1 MGRVPRNR
9 GRRSELVT
17 SRYFANEPGQPRVR
31 RAADATL
38 TGLGLLLV
46 FWTAINADRVAA
58 VESALIDLAG
68 SVPLWFDQFY
78 EIAYFL
84 GLLLIVGLVVSV
96 LAQGFQRLDLLRDMA
111 LAIFLSIGIAILVV
125 WLIDGGLPTVLPEF
139 AQGDAQPAFP
149 ILRVAVLTAAV
160 VVASPH
166 LTRAVRLFGWLMIVI
181 VAISGFG
188 LGLGLPGDALGGFGL
203 GLAVAGSVLLM
214 FGSPAGYPDPLA
226 VASALTDFGI
236 TVLGIEPTRDQSW
249 GVRRLMGSLDDG
261 TSVEIKAYG
270 RDAMDSQLFARV
282 WRTVWY
288 REGGET
294 FSYNRLQAVEHE
306 ALALLTTRRHGVSVS
321 DVLAVGVGGDDI
333 ALLATVNSGDEISE
347 AQLTREMLVAIW
359 GEVASLH
366 DAGIAHGALTLDAFG
381 IVDDGPVLRNLG
393 AASLSATDVRLS
405 LDVVSLLYSTA
416 VAVGTDDAVTAAR
429 SGIEDASLTEALPFL
444 QPPAL
449 SRAQRQSVPKPKAL
463 VAEIRD
469 AIAEATETELPEPGK
484 LRRVEWKNLIM
495 PALSLVAAYAL
506 IGMLSDID
514 FAAVWDVVED
524 ATWAWIIL
532 GFFVGQMAFIPEAT
546 GMLFATGI
554 DLPLKPLVIL
564 QVSVKWIGL
573 AVPSAA
579 GRVAMNTLF
588 LRKFGVSPTIALTQG
603 ALDGLAGFVV
613 EAGVLLVA
621 FVASDLSLDL
631 DATEVNWQL
640 ILLIVGLLV
649 VGSVVAVLRIDRL
662 RELVVPAL
670 KDAWGL
676 LWSILKDPKRTFGLL
691 GSNLASRVILA
702 GTLWFIL
709 HAIGAPLS
717 FVAALVAT
725 LATNLL
731 AGLVPIPGGIG
742 VAEAVLTSF
751 LIVFGLSP
759 EQAFAVAVIF
769 RIATFY
775 IPAAEGFVAMKWL
788 EANGHL

>member
-1 MGRVPRNR
+1 MIG
-9 GRRSELVT
+9 
-17 SRYFANEPGQPRVR
+17 F
-31 RAADATL
+31 
-38 TGLGLLLV
+38 GLLLV
-46 FWTAINADRVAA
+46 LWTAINADRVAA
-58 VESALIDLAG
+58 VEAALIDLAG
-68 SVPLWFDQFY
+68 SMPLWFDQVY

-96 LAQGFQRLDLLRDMA
+96 LAQGSKRLDLLRDMA
-111 LAIFLSIGIAILVV
+111 LAIVVSIGVAILIV
-125 WLIDGGLPTVLPEF
+125 WLIGGTTPIVLPEF
-139 AQGDAQPAFP
+139 TQGDAQHAFP
-149 ILRVAVLTAAV
+149 ILRVAVLTGAV

-166 LTRAVRLFGWLMIVI
+166 LTRPVRRFGWLMIVI
-181 VAISGFG
+181 VAISGYG

-203 GLAVAGSVLLM
+203 GLAVAGAVLLL
-214 FGSPAGYPDPLA
+214 FGSPAGYPDPVA
-226 VASALTDFGI
+226 VTSALADFGL
-236 TVLGIEPTRDQSW
+236 VVRGIEPTRDQSW
-249 GVRRLMGSLDDG
+249 GVRRLEGSLDDG
-261 TSVEIKAYG
+261 TSVAIKAYG
-270 RDAMDSQLFARV
+270 RDAMDSQLFARL

-288 REGGET
+288 REGGQT
-294 FSYNRLQAVEHE
+294 YFYNRPQAVEHE
-306 ALALLTTRRHGVSVS
+306 ALVLLMARRHGVTVS

-333 ALLATVNSGDEISE
+333 ALLATVDSGNEISE
-347 AQLTREMLVAIW
+347 AQLTRETLVAMW
-359 GEVASLH
+359 GEVALLH
-366 DAGIAHGALTLDAFG
+366 DAGIAHGTLTVDVFE
-381 IVDDGPVLRNLG
+381 IVNGVPVLVDLA
-393 AASLSATDVRLS
+393 AASLSATDVRMS

-416 VAVGTDDAVTAAR
+416 VVVGSEAAVVAAR
-429 SGIEDASLTEALPFL
+429 AGIGDTSLIEALPFL

-449 SRAQRQSVPKPKAL
+449 TRVQRQSVTKPKVL
-463 VAEIRD
+463 VGEIRD
-469 AIAEATETELPEPGK
+469 AIAEATDTELPEPGK
-484 LRRVEWKNLIM
+484 LRRVEWKSLIM

-506 IGMLSDID
+506 IGMLTDID
-514 FAAVWDVVED
+514 FAAVWDVVEG
-524 ATWAWIIL
+524 ATWAWILL
-532 GFFVGQMAFIPEAT
+532 GFFIGQTAFIPEAT
-546 GMLFATGI
+546 GMLFATGY
-554 DLPLKPLVIL
+554 DLPLRPLVIL

-579 GRVAMNTLF
+579 GRIAMNTLF

-621 FVASDLSLDL
+621 LVASDLSLDL
-631 DATEVNWQL
+631 DTKDVNWSM
-640 ILLIVGLLV
+640 ILLIVGLLIA
-649 VGSVVAVLRIDRL
+649 GSVAAVLRIKRL
-662 RELVVPAL
+662 RELVMPVL

-691 GSNLASRVILA
+691 GSNLASRALLA

-759 EQAFAVAVIF
+759 EAAFAAAVIF

-775 IPAAEGFVAMKWL
+775 IPAGEGFFAMKWL
-788 EANGHL
+788 ETNGHL